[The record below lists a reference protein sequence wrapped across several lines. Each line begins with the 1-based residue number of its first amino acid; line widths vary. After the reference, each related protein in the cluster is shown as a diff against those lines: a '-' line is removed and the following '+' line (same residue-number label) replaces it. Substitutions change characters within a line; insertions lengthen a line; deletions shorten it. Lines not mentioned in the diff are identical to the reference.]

1 MVPLKI
7 EVAIISLMLKLFLI
21 ICARVGIWGNKSE
34 EELSTIW
41 SNKSAE
47 QLGTIWNVTKFYN
60 SREGFIKVYNDY
72 FKMVHKATY
81 RKHGKRL
88 KMLTPKEML

>member
-47 QLGTIWNVTKFYN
+47 QLGTI
-60 SREGFIKVYNDY
+60 
-72 FKMVHKATY
+72 
-81 RKHGKRL
+81 
-88 KMLTPKEML
+88 